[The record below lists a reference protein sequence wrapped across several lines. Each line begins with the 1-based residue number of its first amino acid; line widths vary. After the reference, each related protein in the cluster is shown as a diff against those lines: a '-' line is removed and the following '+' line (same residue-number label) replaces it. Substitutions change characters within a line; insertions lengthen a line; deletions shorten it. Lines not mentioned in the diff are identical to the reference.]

1 MSILPNW
8 LTGYDAAN
16 ADAAAAA
23 DAKLRQM
30 NSATYSRGGSAYNY
44 VAATQGTDAADAL
57 AGKVAN
63 DYAAQAPIGV
73 TDQQAAIDAT
83 FTDSLDA
90 SAKSIIGTP
99 LGIFWAE
106 VKALIK
112 AVPWWVWAISVVA
125 GFLWLGGAAIIRKFV
140 VKKSA

>member
-23 DAKLRQM
+23 DAKLQAM
-30 NSATYSRGGSAYNY
+30 NAVAYSPGGGAYNY
-44 VAATQGTDAADAL
+44 VAATQGQTAADAL
-57 AGKVAN
+57 AGKVAS
-63 DYAAQAPIGV
+63 DYANQAPIGV

-83 FTDSLDA
+83 FTDSLNA
-90 SAKSIIGTP
+90 SAKSIVGTP

-106 VKALIK
+106 IKALLK
-112 AVPWWVWAISVVA
+112 AVPWWVWAISVIA
-125 GFLWLGGAAIIRKFV
+125 GFFWLGGAAIIRKFV
-140 VKKSA
+140 AKKTA